1 GAFRGNVG
9 GRYVFT
15 RDTSNFFTQSGG
27 IYAPTRVTNDDS
39 RFLPAAN
46 LIFQAGENVVLRGS
60 AAKVIARARYS
71 DLAGSL
77 SLDDTTRTGG
87 GGNPDLK

>member
-1 GAFRGNVG
+1 ANFEAGRFRGNVG

-15 RDTSNFFTQSGG
+15 RDRSQFYVQSGG
-27 IYAPTRVTNDDS
+27 IFAPTTVTTDDN

-60 AAKVIARARYS
+60 AAKVIARPRYS
-71 DLAGSL
+71 DLAGS
-77 SLDDTTRTGG
+77 
-87 GGNPDLK
+87 